1 VTDDGLVNGYPWPPI
16 RVDHMEDTRS
26 PRCVQTAED
35 GR

>member
-1 VTDDGLVNGYPWPPI
+1 MTDDALVNGNPWPPMH
-16 RVDHMEDTRS
+16 VDRMEDTRS